1 MIVGSLEQLAG
12 SGVQVHPGVTHPT
25 LGAIGGWEGRV
36 LRSFVVEGTAYLDI
50 EMSPSTL
57 GALGAKGR
65 SAFYERKV
73 VFTRFRV
80 RAGDVEPL
88 PAAVQAQA
96 ELLESR
102 AQHEW
107 FNEVGA
113 KETDPTKFVADR
125 AAGGSGAVD
134 LGRRQAL
141 RLMAGVAGSMML
153 LSILLNRD
161 CNNGRS
167 GTGSWGRSGGFSS

>member
-12 SGVQVHPGVTHPT
+12 SGVQVHAGVSHPT

-36 LRSFVVEGTAYLDI
+36 LRSFVVEGTAYLDVEI
-50 EMSPSTL
+50 SPSTL
-57 GALGAKGR
+57 GGLGSSGR
-65 SAFYERKV
+65 SAFYGRNV

-80 RAGDVEPL
+80 KASDAEPL
-88 PAAVQAQA
+88 PAAVQPQA

-107 FNEVGA
+107 FGEVGS
-113 KETDPTKFVADR
+113 KEADPTKFVADR
-125 AAGGSGAVD
+125 AAGGSSSVD

-141 RLMAGVAGSMML
+141 RLMMGVAGSMML
-153 LSILLNRD
+153 LAILLNRD
-161 CNNGRS
+161 CSNDRS